1 MNTTWHKRC
10 LACTTCKKQLDS
22 MAVLRGTSDVYCSAC
37 ARKL

>member
-10 LACTTCKKQLDS
+10 LVCTSCHKQLDS
-22 MAVLRGTSDVYCSAC
+22 MAVLRDTNKPYCGSC